1 MISAPRFCRSLALQS
16 SSLARH
22 RRIHT
27 GNRPY
32 KCKVGNCDKRCV
44 PVMSGGQQLLTRA
57 SFCRKTTLKKHVIRS
72 HIQRPSGDFS
82 GNELDEE
89 LEEDES
95 PSPVVQAQEMLQY
108 DRSHWNLPPQAQ
120 PQLMSFHGPLLP
132 NAATYGGQHI
142 KRETSMHSAQS
153 FTSAPSCAAS
163 DSSYI
168 NYPHPENITSGQ
180 IQNLSNAHMRTHTPM
195 MSLVTSHGSFHNG
208 RPTTTI
214 QTNMDMMNTFSP
226 VDQVMAQPLQAS
238 PSTMSA
244 VSSRPDNSP
253 SRDYP
258 QEYTSSPAVYHSQSA
273 YAVPQSQM
281 TYPQVQSMP
290 HQQPYSMDSN
300 LPMQVQATQQQA
312 QPQQFAY
319 QTTQSVQEVHYQQLQ
334 KEQHQREQQLRDIQ
348 RMHEVHQQQAQQ
360 PVGPQI
366 SQYSQNDE
374 YNDGTYQEPA
384 LVDVVQA
391 TGMPGNYYGGLW
403 LDFKKLEDGDVQMP
417 EDRIPGWTQ

>member
-1 MISAPRFCRSLALQS
+1 MLQS

-32 KCKVGNCDKRCV
+32 KCKVGNCDK
-44 PVMSGGQQLLTRA
+44 

-120 PQLMSFHGPLLP
+120 PQPMSFHGPLPP
-132 NAATYGGQHI
+132 NGTTYGGQHI

-153 FTSAPSCAAS
+153 FTSAPSRAAS

-168 NYPHPENITSGQ
+168 NYPRPENITSGQ
-180 IQNLSNAHMRTHTPM
+180 IQNLSNTPMRTHTPM
-195 MSLVTSHGSFHNG
+195 MSLVTSHGSFHSG
-208 RPTTTI
+208 RPATTI

-238 PSTMSA
+238 PSSMSA
-244 VSSRPDNSP
+244 VSSHPDNSP

-258 QEYTSSPAVYHSQSA
+258 QEYTSSPAVYHSQSS
-273 YAVPQSQM
+273 YAVSQGQM
-281 TYPQVQSMP
+281 SYPQVQSMP

-300 LPMQVQATQQQA
+300 LPMQVQVQQQQQQA

-319 QTTQSVQEVHYQQLQ
+319 QTTQAVEEVQYQQNLQLQ
-334 KEQHQREQQLRDIQ
+334 KEQHQREQQLRDMQ
-348 RMHEVHQQQAQQ
+348 RMREVQQQQAQQ
-360 PVGPQI
+360 PVGPQVHHYA
-366 SQYSQNDE
+366 QDDA
-374 YNDGTYQEPA
+374 YNDVPYQQPT
-384 LVDVVQA
+384 LVDVVQSS
-391 TGMPGNYYGGLW
+391 GMPGNYYGSLW
-403 LDFKKLEDGDVQMP
+403 LDYKKYEDENTQMP